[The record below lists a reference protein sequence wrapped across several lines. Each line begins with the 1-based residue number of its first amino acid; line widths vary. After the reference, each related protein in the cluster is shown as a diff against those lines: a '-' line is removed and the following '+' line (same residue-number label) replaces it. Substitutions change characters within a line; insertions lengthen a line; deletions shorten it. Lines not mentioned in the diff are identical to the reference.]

1 MNIEIQELKEEFN
14 SQKSL
19 AVEIIQDLKK
29 ELKIFHILCVIELIL
44 FLISIVLYVLK

>member
-29 ELKIFHILCVIELIL
+29 ELKFFQIICIIELIL
-44 FLISIVLYVLK
+44 FLTSIGLYIIK

>member
-29 ELKIFHILCVIELIL
+29 ELKNFHILCVIELIL